1 MIPGWLLKLGATAL
15 SLLATAGAT
24 VFVTHHVKNP
34 DAPLR
39 PQAQQGQFQVAPGGQ
54 LNVTP
59 SVHTADV
66 KPVTSTY
73 AS

>member
-1 MIPGWLLKLGATAL
+1 VIPSWLLKLGATAL
-15 SLLATAGAT
+15 SLIATGGAAG
-24 VFVTHHVKNP
+24 FVSLHVKNP

-39 PQAQQGQFQVAPGGQ
+39 PQAQQGQYQVAPGGK
-54 LNVTP
+54 LTLSP
-59 SVHTADV
+59 SVHAADV

>member
-1 MIPGWLLKLGATAL
+1 MTPSWLLKLGATAL
-15 SLLATAGAT
+15 SLLATFGAA
-24 VFVTHHVKNP
+24 VFVSHHVKNP

-39 PQAQQGQFQVAPGGQ
+39 PQAQQGQFQVAPGGR
-54 LNVTP
+54 LVLTP
-59 SVHTADV
+59 SVHSADV